1 MLASTISLLLTPA
14 TALPP
19 NSCPTLVTLAPY
31 MHVPLMNAAR
41 LRPGE
46 RFQIQWQESGKQK
59 WVKRFNLLFEDE
71 KIEDFKSRIQAA
83 LRRRQE
89 VERDARYK
97 AYVDQ
102 QEWRNMDTLDQGFQ
116 ERVMHLAG
124 WKLPQKLPALTQS
137 FLAEVQSTTD
147 LHTIVFYSDPS
158 HSAVQQTT
166 RVFLIEKGLL
176 CSCSIKECLFLQF
189 TERLLTALY
198 ALLGPSSTYI
208 WQPTTCLPAHL
219 PMSQL
224 CACMLQGRRRQLAC

>member
-1 MLASTISLLLTPA
+1 MLASSTILFGLLQCCLLNRVTHV
-14 TALPP
+14 LQ
-19 NSCPTLVTLAPY
+19 TLVSLAWVA
-31 MHVPLMNAAR
+31 HVPLMNAVC

-71 KIEDFKSRIQAA
+71 NIEDFKSRIQAA

-124 WKLPQKLPALTQS
+124 WELPQKLPALTQT
-137 FLAEVQSTTD
+137 FLAEVQSTTG
-147 LHTIVFYSDPS
+147 LHSTALYGAPC
-158 HSAVQQTT
+158 HSAAQQTT
-166 RVFLIEKGLL
+166 SIFLVEHI
-176 CSCSIKECLFLQF
+176 C
-189 TERLLTALY
+189 Y
-198 ALLGPSSTYI
+198 A
-208 WQPTTCLPAHL
+208 HVV
-219 PMSQL
+219 
-224 CACMLQGRRRQLAC
+224 